1 MDYVEGRNFG
11 VEEVTIADLRYDFFL
26 LRKSAA
32 NGPSTVSGPG
42 DMTKG
47 RHLPPVR

>member
-1 MDYVEGRNFG
+1 MDYIEDRNLG

-32 NGPSTVSGPG
+32 KAPPTVFP
-42 DMTKG
+42 T
-47 RHLPPVR
+47 R